1 MSLGVTNGTPLY
13 FVVSGAPLAGS
24 KVGGGPPCPFLK
36 IEKNALFLQKSD
48 LILGECTLFV
58 CIYGLRFSFKM

>member
-36 IEKNALFLQKSD
+36 IEKNALQKKYLDFGKKSV
-48 LILGECTLFV
+48 LFFASM
-58 CIYGLRFSFKM
+58 G